1 MSSLLQPPLHGEG
14 HGHRNRQA
22 GRRPQRRWAAGTNRG
37 TSSMTASGAIPRHSA
52 VGHQQNKTKLALVRA
67 LHTAIYLFM
76 AAATCFVLYSGVT
89 GYRGVWLTGALVL
102 VTIEGVVFF
111 GNGMKCPL
119 TGLAQ
124 RYGAEKGYVFD
135 TFLPERPAK
144 HTFGSLGQS
153 W

>member
-1 MSSLLQPPLHGEG
+1 
-14 HGHRNRQA
+14 
-22 GRRPQRRWAAGTNRG
+22 
-37 TSSMTASGAIPRHSA
+37 MTASGAIPRHSA